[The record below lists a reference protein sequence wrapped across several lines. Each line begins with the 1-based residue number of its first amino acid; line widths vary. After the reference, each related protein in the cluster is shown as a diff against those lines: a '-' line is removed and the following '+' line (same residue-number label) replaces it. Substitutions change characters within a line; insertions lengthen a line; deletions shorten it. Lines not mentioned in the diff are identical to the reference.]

1 MTGCDRA
8 LHARNKPTPADG
20 VYTSE
25 EQLGSI
31 YERRVS
37 RSSLTAGAL
46 MLCALGAA
54 VATPQLLGERVAG
67 AFGTLERADPRYL
80 WVAALGFALTVVGS
94 AGGWRC
100 AIGLCGG
107 GTSLADATA
116 RFGVGSLVNT
126 FVPARAGDAVRIGLF
141 SRLVPGDHP
150 LWSAGGAFAA
160 LGAARAVVLGALVL
174 AGALAGAV
182 PLWPLLVAAAVAAAA
197 IVAAARARRSR
208 AHLLDA
214 FRALSAD
221 PRAAARLVAWTT
233 LSVAGRLAGA
243 TAIGAAVGIADPF
256 LAALV
261 ILPALDVSGIVPL
274 TPGNLGVA
282 SGAIAVAVH
291 THGVPFSSG
300 LATGIT
306 FQAVETAVGLV
317 IGVAGV
323 LRLATLPKIRIP
335 LPSEG

>member
-1 MTGCDRA
+1 
-8 LHARNKPTPADG
+8 LHAHNKPTLGDG
-20 VYTSE
+20 VYTTE

-37 RSSLTAGAL
+37 RSSLAAGAL
-46 MLCALGAA
+46 LLCALGAA
-54 VATPQLLGERVAG
+54 VATPQLLGTRVGSAL
-67 AFGTLERADPRYL
+67 GTLGRADPRYL
-80 WVAALGFALTVVGS
+80 WLAAAGFTLTVVGS
-94 AGGWRC
+94 AGSWRC
-100 AIGLCGG
+100 AIGLCGAK
-107 GTSLADATA
+107 TTLADATA

-126 FVPARAGDAVRIGLF
+126 FIPARAGDAVRIGLY
-141 SRLVPGDHP
+141 SRLVPGDHA
-150 LWSAGGAFAA
+150 LWTAGGAFAA

-182 PLWPLLVAAAVAAAA
+182 PLWPLLVAAAVAVAA
-197 IVAAARARRSR
+197 IAAAARARRSR

-214 FRALSAD
+214 FRALATE
-221 PRAAARLVAWTT
+221 PRAAARLVAWVT
-233 LSVAGRLAGA
+233 LSVVGRLAGA
-243 TAIGAAVGIADPF
+243 TAIGAAVGIHSPL

-291 THGVPFSSG
+291 THGISFNNG

-317 IGVAGV
+317 IGIAGV
-323 LRLATLPKIRIP
+323 LRLATVPKVRVP